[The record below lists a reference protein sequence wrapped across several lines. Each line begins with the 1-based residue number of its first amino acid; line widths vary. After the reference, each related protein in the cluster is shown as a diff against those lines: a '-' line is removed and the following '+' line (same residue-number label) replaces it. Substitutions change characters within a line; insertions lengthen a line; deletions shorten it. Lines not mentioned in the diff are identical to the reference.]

1 MRVYGI
7 QKDGT
12 DESVRRAD
20 TNLGNTN
27 LGNRLMDKSSG
38 EEGDDEMNGERSM
51 DALYTNICEQPMG
64 ICCMTQGTQTGA
76 LS

>member
-1 MRVYGI
+1 
-7 QKDGT
+7 
-12 DESVRRAD
+12 
-20 TNLGNTN
+20 
-27 LGNRLMDKSSG
+27 MDKSSG

-51 DALYTNICEQPMG
+51 DALYTNICEQLMG